1 VSAPGGYLVEADG
14 GSRGNP
20 GPAGYGAVVRDPA
33 TGGVLAERA
42 EAIGRATNNVAEYR
56 GLLAGLQA
64 VLDLGGEGAP
74 VEVRMDSKLVVEQMS
89 GRWQVKHPDM
99 KPLAARGR
107 ELVGQLGRVRFT
119 WVPRA
124 QNAEADALA
133 NAAMDAAA
141 RGESWQPSGGS
152 REPLAERT
160 EVPEPEPAPRAAA
173 ERRVLRGWTEDP
185 TPPTTGWLV
194 RHGRT
199 PMSVEKRF
207 SGVGDPELD
216 EVGLAQADR
225 VAARLGVLA
234 ERGPRP
240 AAVVS
245 SPLKRA
251 RVTAEAVARVLGL
264 EVELEPGLRETDFG
278 DWDGYTFAEVKAK
291 WPDELAAWL
300 ASPDHAPPYGE
311 SFTATA
317 RRVAAARDRLVT
329 AYRGQTVVCVSHVT
343 PIKTLVRLA
352 LEAEPSALYRLHLD
366 NASLSEVV
374 WYDDG
379 PAVLRL
385 LNETAHLDGLER
397 VPGA

>member
-1 VSAPGGYLVEADG
+1 MSGYLVEADG

-20 GPAGYGAVVRDPA
+20 GPAGYGAVVRDP
-33 TGGVLAERA
+33 GSGRLLAERA

-56 GLLAGLQA
+56 GLIAGLQA
-64 VLDLGGEGAP
+64 VLDLGGQGQP
-74 VEVRMDSKLVVEQMS
+74 VEARMDSKLVVEQMS

-99 KPLAARGR
+99 KPLAAQAR
-107 ELVGQLGRVRFT
+107 ELAARLGRVRFT

-124 QNAEADALA
+124 QNAAADALA

-141 RGESWQPSGGS
+141 RGESWQPAGGAAEALES
-152 REPLAERT
+152 RV
-160 EVPEPEPAPRAAA
+160 EVPEPEPEPTAAA
-173 ERRVLRGWTEDP
+173 ESRVLRGWTDD
-185 TPPTTGWLV
+185 TTTPTTAWLV

-199 PMSVEKRF
+199 PLSVEKRF

-216 EVGLAQADR
+216 EVGRAQAER

-240 AAVVS
+240 VAVLS

-251 RVTAEAVARVLGL
+251 RATADAVARVLGL
-264 EVELEPGLRETDFG
+264 DVVEEPGLRETDFG
-278 DWDGYTFAEVKAK
+278 DWDGYTFAEVKEK
-291 WPDELAAWL
+291 WPVELEAWL
-300 ASPDHAPPYGE
+300 ASPDYAPPYGE

-317 RRVAAARDRLVT
+317 RRVAAARDRLVA
-329 AYRGQTVVCVSHVT
+329 AYRGQTIVCVSHVT

-352 LEAEPSALYRLHLD
+352 LEAAPAALYRLHLD

-397 VPGA
+397 VAGA